1 LKYRLQK
8 ISLLIFIMVLITN
21 LFPSA
26 EVQAYSLTKERPV
39 FLAWPLPSY
48 IGVARISQFPN
59 TPWTWNYL
67 GLNTGMQCTP
77 AFGYLEAWLPTWRD
91 PSISWEQD
99 AAQAD
104 PHQFQMIECY
114 STGGEAGTNGHEAT
128 DIKAPAGTPA
138 LASADGKVAGWRLND
153 LNSLLVLKH
162 CLGGAWDSSN
172 ECAGGV
178 KWYTTYMHIIIDP
191 AFQQMDLDV
200 PTGTPL
206 GMIYNQGDNSHLHF
220 EVGLDKR
227 NYENYVNP
235 WGRDEA
241 PWVGCMWL
249 DQTLCVQPNPG
260 YKKFLFSNSSDRFF
274 VKQDDIPPV
283 ELHHVENAG
292 SFQLVGDRV
301 AMLTQEGKLW
311 ATEKRYGNYP
321 AGGHDFTFNWTRFNE
336 QVSTFQIATNRL
348 AVLNVNGVLKI
359 QEGPLTAP
367 WDFELQD
374 VKAFSISDGR
384 VGILSQ
390 DGALKIMEGGLNGQW
405 FTVAQNVRAFQLI
418 DSRIAVLDQQGN
430 FTVQEGPLT
439 SEWKP
444 MGTNIQAFQLSG
456 TRVAVVKENG
466 EFWVND
472 GNLRAEFVLQ
482 AAAVR
487 SFQLADDRI
496 VILNTE
502 GTWKIK
508 EEDLFESFRDVQ
520 MGSVGNVVLN
530 GGSIAVV
537 IK

>member
-1 LKYRLQK
+1 L
-8 ISLLIFIMVLITN
+8 
-21 LFPSA
+21 
-26 EVQAYSLTKERPV
+26 
-39 FLAWPLPSY
+39 
-48 IGVARISQFPN
+48 GV
-59 TPWTWNYL
+59 
-67 GLNTGMQCTP
+67 
-77 AFGYLEAWLPTWRD
+77 
-91 PSISWEQD
+91 
-99 AAQAD
+99 
-104 PHQFQMIECY
+104 
-114 STGGEAGTNGHEAT
+114 
-128 DIKAPAGTPA
+128 
-138 LASADGKVAGWRLND
+138 
-153 LNSLLVLKH
+153 
-162 CLGGAWDSSN
+162 
-172 ECAGGV
+172 
-178 KWYTTYMHIIIDP
+178 
-191 AFQQMDLDV
+191 
-200 PTGTPL
+200 
-206 GMIYNQGDNSHLHF
+206 IYNQGDNSHLHF

-227 NYENYVNP
+227 NYDNYVNP

-249 DQTLCVQPNPG
+249 DQALCVQPNPG

-301 AMLTQEGKLW
+301 AMLTEEGKLW

-482 AAAVR
+482 ATAVR